1 MYHKRKIERVNT
13 RSILNLCGDC
23 YSTVNID
30 QKGNRTCSGDR
41 LVDWQVQA
49 DLFQKM
55 SEQQKEVFL
64 SSLGNS
70 SGFLRL
76 LNTTTGKITCG
87 YSLRIYPTMADSQVR
102 MPDPMAAGR
111 LEKKLKR
118 PLTELELEEGYLFDD
133 NYQLPFVKYPED
145 F

>member
-1 MYHKRKIERVNT
+1 MYHKRRIERINT

-23 YSTVNID
+23 YSTMTVD
-30 QKGNRTCSGDR
+30 QKGNRACNGDR
-41 LVDWQVQA
+41 LVEWQVQA
-49 DLFQKM
+49 DKFFKM
-55 SEQQKEVFL
+55 NEEEKTTFL
-64 SSLGNS
+64 QSLGNS

-76 LNTTTGKITCG
+76 YNEATGQVVCG
-87 YSLRIYPTMADSQVR
+87 YSLRIYPTMADSQV
-102 MPDPMAAGR
+102 MIPDPMAAGR